1 MKIFLLPFLILG
13 LFILSSCAD
22 ILSED
27 GEENLS
33 YIECEWFFC
42 ANNWIDTLNSNNFLL
57 PFWIIDT
64 TARVSKL
71 YNLIEATDTPRLWTN
86 DSAYGSDELRT
97 EIVSK
102 YIHYLKDE
110 KLIRFQRLS
119 ETGIETFQIGFFNE
133 IQYKEKES
141 QLIFIND

>member
-1 MKIFLLPFLILG
+1 MKISLLPVLTLG

-42 ANNWIDTLNSNNFLL
+42 ANTWIDTLNLNNYLL

-71 YNLIEATDTPRLWTN
+71 YNLIDATDMPRLWTN

-102 YIHYLKDE
+102 YIHYFKDE

-119 ETGIETFQIGFFNE
+119 ETGTETLQIDFFNE

-141 QLIFIND
+141 QLVFIND

>member
-1 MKIFLLPFLILG
+1 MKISLLPILTLG

-42 ANNWIDTLNSNNFLL
+42 ANTWIDTLNLNNYLL

-71 YNLIEATDTPRLWTN
+71 YNLIDATDTPRLWTN

-102 YIHYLKDE
+102 YIHYFKDE

-119 ETGIETFQIGFFNE
+119 ETGTETLQIDFFNE

>member
-1 MKIFLLPFLILG
+1 MKISLLPILTLG

-42 ANNWIDTLNSNNFLL
+42 ANTWIDTLNLNNYLL

-71 YNLIEATDTPRLWTN
+71 YNLIDATDTPRLWTN

-102 YIHYLKDE
+102 YIHYFKDE

-119 ETGIETFQIGFFNE
+119 ETGTETLQIDFFNE

-141 QLIFIND
+141 QLVFIID